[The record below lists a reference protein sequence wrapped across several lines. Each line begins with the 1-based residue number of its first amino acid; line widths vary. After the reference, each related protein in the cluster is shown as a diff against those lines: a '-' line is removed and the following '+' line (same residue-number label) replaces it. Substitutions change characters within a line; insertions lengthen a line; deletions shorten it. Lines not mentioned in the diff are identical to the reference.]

1 MHVFPDGQVAG
12 FRLRPQRDQADM
24 PFLVS
29 LMSSAREAE
38 RAFFAG
44 DARMWH
50 MLMDHQARAQTHHY
64 RATYPGASMDILER
78 NGHGAGRLCLH
89 QRDDA
94 ILVLDIVI
102 IPGLRG
108 RGHGGAIL
116 RAVMDVA
123 AARGQAVRLH
133 VIAHNPARRLY
144 ERLGF
149 RVAGDDGLGQRLAME
164 WRAAAH

>member
-12 FRLRPQRDQADM
+12 FRLRPQRDQDDM

-38 RAFFAG
+38 RAFFPG
-44 DARMWH
+44 DASHWR
-50 MLMDHQARAQTHHY
+50 MLMDQQARAQTHHY
-64 RATYPGASMDILER
+64 RAAYPGASMDILEHD
-78 NGHGAGRLCLH
+78 GQGAGRLCLH
-89 QRDDA
+89 QRNDA

-116 RAVMDVA
+116 RAVMDA
-123 AARGQAVRLH
+123 AAGRGQAVRLH
-133 VIAHNPARRLY
+133 VIGHNPARRLY

-149 RVAGDDGLGQRLAME
+149 RTVGDDGLRLAME
-164 WRAAAH
+164 WRALPH